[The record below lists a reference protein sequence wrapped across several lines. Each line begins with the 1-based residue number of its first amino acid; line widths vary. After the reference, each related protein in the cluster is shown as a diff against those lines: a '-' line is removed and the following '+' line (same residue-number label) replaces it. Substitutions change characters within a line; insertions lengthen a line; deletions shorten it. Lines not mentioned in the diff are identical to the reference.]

1 MVDNLRLLFKD
12 IDTVNVDRFGSL
24 RDWIHEANDADYWN
38 QLVHRLLHP
47 GAWTTATMAGTTRL
61 QRTMPLRKQ

>member
-12 IDTVNVDRFGSL
+12 IDTVNIDRFGSL
-24 RDWIHEANDADYWN
+24 RDWIHEANNANYWN

-47 GAWTTATMAGTTRL
+47 AT
-61 QRTMPLRKQ
+61 PLPERPDSWGPLPSWQA